1 MPRGQ
6 MLAELRRHQQKSV
19 ADYEVSPHLPPF
31 LAMGTT
37 RPGRPCTSGTLQ
49 DHAPQRTG
57 TRAGAAQPLLG
68 LDKPCQT
75 GYGRA
80 TRDNTQETSPT
91 LHALRA
97 LRAAL

>member
-6 MLAELRRHQQKSV
+6 VLAALRRHQQKSV

-31 LAMGTT
+31 LATGTT
-37 RPGRPCTSGTLQ
+37 RPGRPCLSGTLH
-49 DHAPQRTG
+49 DHPPQCTG

-68 LDKPCQT
+68 LDKPCRT
-75 GYGRA
+75 GYGRT
-80 TRDNTQETSPT
+80 TRDNTKETSPT

-97 LRAAL
+97 LRTAL